1 MPHAVSLTQLVDL
14 ALGTPEVGAVNFN
27 ILHTLLHAMITKLGI
42 EEVKAEVNE
51 HDREFLSSVILKPHT
66 RERFFQ
72 GTLEGKGSQ
81 LVIKDRSV
89 TSLTKVAV
97 DTSAVGDPSGPSAN
111 IQVES
116 AGGRDKDSAKPSAN
130 IQVESAGGRDKD
142 SAKPSANI
150 QVASAGGR
158 DKDSAKP
165 SANIQVASA
174 GGRDK
179 DSAKPSANI
188 QVASAGG
195 RDKDSA
201 KPSANIQVES
211 AGGRDKDSAKP
222 SANIQVE
229 SAGGRDKDSAKPS
242 ANIQVE
248 SAGGRDKDSA
258 KPSANIQVASAGGRD
273 KDSAK
278 PSANIQVASAGGRDK
293 DSAKPSANIQVASA
307 GGRDKDSAK
316 PSANIQ
322 EASAGGRHKN
332 SAKVD
337 DSFMDDVCEMTSYI
351 PAKPTTYHLLEQRVD
366 ELTKALADLNALP
379 TTCELME
386 EISKTKSAPPEK
398 HVARVADMWQ
408 NMQLKKRVDANEE
421 GVGKLMQMIND
432 MMKEVDDQREEN
444 ERRDEL
450 VKEGLKF
457 DGDDYLKRLEAL
469 EKYTDDLRKDL
480 VNGLNDVKNL
490 TDQFGTLP
498 NPEEFSQFVRWGD
511 LEDALKGIRN
521 ELDKMTQPEQQR
533 VVSLVEFSMQT
544 DPQIPDS
551 RPASAESSLR
561 PGSSRSGPSDQLLE
575 ILETLGNISQKHL
588 QLQQRVTDL
597 EGEMENKMDKKDL
610 ENLGNMSELLEELK
624 KLRSDMQD
632 LQDAVAELQKMAGA
646 DSKRG
651 AQMDDLLKK
660 IQEDGESLKGLQRL
674 QQMLGILETTI
685 STLKDKTRTLE
696 EDGRNKDL
704 SIEKLFG
711 LCGGLEKIKADKEYV
726 AMEVDVKADRKQ
738 LDGKV
743 NQHLFDSTTAGIN
756 RTIQDILDKL
766 SGTSDEWKNML
777 AKLTN
782 DLDGK
787 LDRLELNPLKEWLEK
802 KLKAL
807 SKKIKEGSLQWTDDE
822 AAGLKK
828 QLIQHYH
835 CLSCDKPINMMAT
848 GIQQSLPA
856 NYGMPPSRSPRPYTT
871 FELDQIR
878 QQGKRIYSG
887 TSKPQRIGSPE
898 QADVYATSRQCGGSH
913 TTTMP
918 HQRFT
923 KVNTANHLFREEEQE
938 DIIAIHKEELDIMG
952 ADGHIYRG
960 RVQRLD
966 ARIPSKMMRSA
977 SANRQNNAQTGSQSP
992 RPASARGV
1000 MRTPEIRQ
1008 TSGQGSRPQSARFSQ
1023 RSDLIEQRSGA
1034 TTLQMDKNVGG
1045 EINVDVPLEM
1055 PPVQVRFAWGRPV
1068 SECTVNCQCNHH

>member
-632 LQDAVAELQKMAGA
+632 LQDAVAE
-646 DSKRG
+646 
-651 AQMDDLLKK
+651 
-660 IQEDGESLKGLQRL
+660 DGESLKGLQRL